1 MKEDTTLLELLKRLP
16 IILPLLALPFAPAIG
31 KAGADFVLFVSSL

>member
-16 IILPLLALPFAPAIG
+16 LLLPLLALPFAPAIG